1 MKIAVTGGT
10 GFIGRHL
17 AAELRARGHDV
28 VLIARVRPGH
38 DPEHGGGPGQ
48 VRIAAVDIS
57 DRTALGEALAGCDT
71 VAHCAGINRQIG
83 HQTYDVVHIDG
94 TRNVVKAARQAGVSR
109 ITMISFLRARPRC
122 GSHYHESK
130 WAAEEIVRNS
140 SLEYTILKPGMT
152 YGRGDHMLDHLSH
165 AIFTVPL
172 FLGVGFRERPIRPLA
187 VDDLV
192 RVMVASLVDG
202 RLPRKTAAVVGPETL
217 TISQA
222 ARRVANSLHRPL
234 LVLPA
239 PVLVHY
245 VIAWKAERMMR
256 VPIESIAQV
265 RILAEGVEPA
275 YAPDP
280 LPVDLQPVTPFD
292 EASIRAGLPDPG
304 PFGLRDLRLCP
315 RSS

>member
-1 MKIAVTGGT
+1 MRIAVTGGT

-28 VLIARVRPGH
+28 VLIARGRPGH
-38 DPEHGGGPGQ
+38 DPEHGRGAGQ
-48 VRIAAVDIS
+48 VRLAAVDIS
-57 DRTALGEALAGCDT
+57 DRTALGEALAGCDA

-83 HQTYDVVHIDG
+83 NQTYQTVHIDG
-94 TRNVVKAARQAGVSR
+94 TRNVVEAARQVGVGR

-122 GSHYHESK
+122 GSRYHESK
-130 WAAEEIVRNS
+130 WAAEEIIRNS

-172 FLGVGFRERPIRPLA
+172 FLGVGLRERPIRPLA
-187 VDDLV
+187 VEDLV

-202 RLPRKTAAVVGPETL
+202 RLPRKTAAVVGPDTL

-245 VIAWKAERMMR
+245 LIAWMAERMMR

-275 YAPDP
+275 CAPDA
-280 LPVDLQPVTPFD
+280 LPIDLLPVTPFD
-292 EASIRAGLPDPG
+292 ERSIRAGLPEPG
-304 PFGLRDLRLCP
+304 PFGLRDLRLC
-315 RSS
+315 R